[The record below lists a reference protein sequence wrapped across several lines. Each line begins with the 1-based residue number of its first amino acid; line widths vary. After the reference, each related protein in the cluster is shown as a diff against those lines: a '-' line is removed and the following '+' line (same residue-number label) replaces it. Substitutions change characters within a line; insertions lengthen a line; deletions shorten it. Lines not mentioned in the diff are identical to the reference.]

1 MLGVKETIVQAQAE
15 GTLNEEVTTMEALSL
30 NIMQL
35 LGKHAS
41 LFKMVAESDPEQAY
55 HKAGQAL
62 TLFLSFESVKE
73 HHEMAQRLL
82 KAYNNIDQIA
92 EGIDTTAAR
101 RKAEMSL
108 QLKQAANFLKNTGA
122 FGVDTTAIVG
132 LFAARMGAH
141 AVKEGKWAGKEI
153 KKSFMK
159 RFF

>member
-1 MLGVKETIVQAQAE
+1 MLGIKETIAQAQAE
-15 GTLNEEVTTMEALSL
+15 GTLNEEVTTMESLSL
-30 NIMQL
+30 NIMSL
-35 LGKHAS
+35 LGKHSA
-41 LFKMVAESDPEQAY
+41 LFKMVAESDPEAAY
-55 HKAGQAL
+55 NKAGQAL

-82 KAYNNIDQIA
+82 EEYNRIDQVA